1 MKINPDSLTKLYY
14 SIGEVADLFKVN
26 TSLLRYWE
34 NEFKELSPRKK
45 RGGIR
50 LYTKDDIAVVL
61 KIFNLTREEGYTID
75 GAKKALRSKKVT
87 SNSVSD
93 NLKRL
98 ESKMSMTLNKL
109 RRVREQLK

>member
-14 SIGEVADLFKVN
+14 SIGEVADLFK
-26 TSLLRYWE
+26 E

-75 GAKKALRSKKVT
+75 GAKKALRSKKAT
-87 SNSVSD
+87 SNSESD
-93 NLKRL
+93 NLERL
-98 ESKMSMTLNKL
+98 ESKMTMTLNKL
-109 RRVREQLK
+109 RRVRDQLK